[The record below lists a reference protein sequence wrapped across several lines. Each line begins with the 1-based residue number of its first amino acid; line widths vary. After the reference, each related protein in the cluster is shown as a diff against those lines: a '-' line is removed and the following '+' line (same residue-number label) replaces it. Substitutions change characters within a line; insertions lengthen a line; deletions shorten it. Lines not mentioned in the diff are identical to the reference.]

1 MPGHPDDSAVR
12 LDGLLRELTDRTAEV
27 IFSQERLHRLLAA
40 VVSLASDLS
49 LPDVLRRIVE
59 SSCDLVYARYG
70 ALAVVGPNRQL
81 LEFTRDRGHRHTE
94 LTEADPAGTAFDPT
108 ALDPAA
114 FDPTAFAPAA
124 SDPTAFE
131 PSAFGPAA
139 FDSTAFDPTGSGFVG
154 VPVHVRGEV
163 FGNLY
168 LTDKADGSDF
178 TRADR
183 EIVRAVAAAAG
194 IAIEN
199 ARLYEQ
205 SRQREVWLRAANE
218 VTNALLTGTPDRESL
233 RLVAVRAR
241 LAADGVTAVLA
252 LPDLGG
258 ELVVRV
264 MDGDLPRGNV
274 DRECREVF
282 DTGRAKVLDDLSGH
296 AGRTG
301 PAVAVPLAAGERVLG
316 VLLVAR
322 ARDRPGFDASDVA
335 LVESFARQAAL
346 ILEFTRATGA
356 GRRLAVLEDRDRI
369 ARDLHDLV
377 VQRLFGLGL
386 GLQGLNGLVEQP
398 LVAQRLADFVTEVD
412 QTIREIRR
420 TIFSLHEP
428 PAGAADLRAQLHKV
442 VQDSTRLL
450 GFEPELVVDGPVDS
464 VVPDHLRP
472 DLLATLREALANA
485 ARHAGASRVEVGVAV
500 DRAATSLRLAVRD
513 DGAGLPVGR
522 TRHTGGLGNM
532 SARAQRWGG
541 ACEVHSEEGRGVTVT
556 WSVPL
561 VTG

>member
-1 MPGHPDDSAVR
+1 MGRLPGTPDVNAR

-27 IFSQERLHRLLAA
+27 LVSQDRMHRLLGA

-59 SSCDLVYARYG
+59 SSCSLVGARYG

-81 LEFTRDRGHRHTE
+81 LEFTYGDDTRHAQFE
-94 LTEADPAGTAFDPT
+94 GLAFDP
-108 ALDPAA
+108 AA
-114 FDPTAFAPAA
+114 P
-124 SDPTAFE
+124 
-131 PSAFGPAA
+131 
-139 FDSTAFDPTGSGFVG
+139 GFLG

-168 LTDKADGSDF
+168 LTDKEGGADF
-178 TRADR
+178 TRADQ
-183 EIVRAVAAAAG
+183 EVVVAVAAAAG

-205 SRQREVWLRAANE
+205 SRQREVWLRASNE
-218 VTNALLTGTPDRESL
+218 VTNALLTGTPDRDAL

-241 LAADGVTAVLA
+241 LAADGVNAVLA
-252 LPDLGG
+252 LPDAQG
-258 ELVVRV
+258 ELAVRV
-264 MDGDLPRGNV
+264 MDGELRGFTV
-274 DRECREVF
+274 SREGSASREVYA
-282 DTGRAKVLDDLSGH
+282 TGRTKVLDGLPGH
-296 AGRTG
+296 FDRIG
-301 PAVAVPLAAGERVLG
+301 PVVVVPLAAGERVLG
-316 VLLVAR
+316 VLMVAR
-322 ARDRPGFDASDVA
+322 SRDHRAFDESDVA

-386 GLQGLNGLVEQP
+386 GLQGLDGLVEQP
-398 LVAQRLADFVTEVD
+398 LVAQRLAAFVSEVD

-420 TIFSLHEP
+420 TIFSLQEP
-428 PAGAADLRAQLHKV
+428 MAGSASLRAQLLRV
-442 VQDSTRLL
+442 VQDSSRLL
-450 GFEPELVVDGPVDS
+450 GFEPVLAADGPIDS
-464 VVPDHLRP
+464 LVPDHVRP

-485 ARHAGASRVEVGVAV
+485 ARHASARKVEVRVQV
-500 DRAATSLRLAVRD
+500 DREATELRLVVVD
-513 DGAGLPVGR
+513 DGDGLPEGEA
-522 TRHTGGLGNM
+522 RHTGGLANM
-532 SARAQRWGG
+532 AARAARWDGG
-541 ACEVHSEEGRGVTVT
+541 CEVRSQPGRGVTVT

-561 VTG
+561 VSG

>member
-1 MPGHPDDSAVR
+1 MPGSPDPNAR

-27 IFSQERLHRLLAA
+27 LGSQERMHRLLGA

-59 SSCDLVYARYG
+59 SSCGLVGARYG

-81 LEFTRDRGHRHTE
+81 LEFTYGDEPHRTE
-94 LTEADPAGTAFDPT
+94 FDGMAFDP
-108 ALDPAA
+108 AA
-114 FDPTAFAPAA
+114 P
-124 SDPTAFE
+124 
-131 PSAFGPAA
+131 
-139 FDSTAFDPTGSGFVG
+139 GFLG

-168 LTDKADGSDF
+168 LTDKENGADF
-178 TRADR
+178 TRADH
-183 EIVRAVAAAAG
+183 EVVVAVAAAAG

-205 SRQREVWLRAANE
+205 SRQREVWLRASNE
-218 VTNALLTGTPDRESL
+218 VTNALLTGTPDRDSL

-241 LAADGVTAVLA
+241 LAADGVNAVLA
-252 LPDLGG
+252 LPDAQG
-258 ELVVRV
+258 ELAVRV
-264 MDGDLPRGNV
+264 MDGELRGFTV
-274 DRECREVF
+274 SREGSASREVYA
-282 DTGRAKVLDDLSGH
+282 TGRTKVLDGLPGH
-296 AGRTG
+296 FDRIG
-301 PAVAVPLAAGERVLG
+301 PVVIVPLAAGERILG
-316 VLLVAR
+316 VLMVAR
-322 ARDRPGFDASDVA
+322 ARDHRVFDASDVA

-398 LVAQRLADFVTEVD
+398 LVVERLADFVSEVD

-420 TIFSLHEP
+420 TIFSLQEP
-428 PAGAADLRAQLHKV
+428 PAGSASLRVQLMRV
-442 VQDSTRLL
+442 VQDSSRLL
-450 GFEPELVVDGPVDS
+450 GFEPALAADGPIDS
-464 VVPDHLRP
+464 LVPDHVRP

-485 ARHAGASRVEVGVAV
+485 ARHASARKVQVQVEV
-500 DRAATSLRLAVRD
+500 DRDATELRLVVTD
-513 DGAGLPVGR
+513 DGDGLPTGR
-522 TRHTGGLGNM
+522 ARHTGGLVNM
-532 SARAQRWGG
+532 AARAARWDGT
-541 ACEVHSEEGRGVTVT
+541 CEVHSEVGKGVTVT

-561 VTG
+561 VSG

>member
-1 MPGHPDDSAVR
+1 MPGPPDANAVR
-12 LDGLLRELTDRTAEV
+12 LDGLLRQLTDRTAEAIV
-27 IFSQERLHRLLAA
+27 SQERLHRLLAA

-59 SSCDLVYARYG
+59 SSCSLVGARYG

-81 LEFTRDRGHRHTE
+81 LEFTHGEGHHPVGPHE
-94 LTEADPAGTAFDPT
+94 SWG
-108 ALDPAA
+108 AA
-114 FDPTAFAPAA
+114 FDPSSP
-124 SDPTAFE
+124 
-131 PSAFGPAA
+131 
-139 FDSTAFDPTGSGFVG
+139 GFLG

-168 LTDKADGSDF
+168 LTDKEDGADF
-178 TRADR
+178 TLADQ
-183 EIVRAVAAAAG
+183 EVVVAVAAAAG

-205 SRQREVWLRAANE
+205 SRQREVWLRASNE
-218 VTNALLTGTPDRESL
+218 VTNALLTGTPDRDAL

-241 LAADGVTAVLA
+241 LAADGLIAVLA
-252 LPDLGG
+252 LPDPQG
-258 ELVVRV
+258 ELAVRV
-264 MDGDLPRGNV
+264 MDGELRGFDV
-274 DRECREVF
+274 SREGGAAREVF
-282 DTGRAKVLDDLSGH
+282 GTGRAKVFDGLPGLP
-296 AGRTG
+296 ARVG
-301 PAVAVPLAAGERVLG
+301 PGVVVPLAAGERVLG

-322 ARDRPGFDASDVA
+322 ARGQVGFDAPDVA

-398 LVAQRLADFVTEVD
+398 LVAQRLQDFVTEVD

-420 TIFSLHEP
+420 TIFSLQES
-428 PAGAADLRAQLHKV
+428 PAGDADLRVQLRRV

-450 GFEPELVVDGPVDS
+450 GFEPALALDGPVDS
-464 VVPDHLRP
+464 VVPDHVRP

-485 ARHAGASRVEVGVAV
+485 ARHASAKRVDVEVSV
-500 DRAATSLRLAVRD
+500 DRAATWLRLVVRD
-513 DGAGLPVGR
+513 DGAGLPAGR
-522 TRHTGGLGNM
+522 NRHTGGLVNM
-532 SARAQRWGG
+532 AARATRWDGSCDVDSAG
-541 ACEVHSEEGRGVTVT
+541 GRGVTVT

-561 VTG
+561 TTR

>member
-1 MPGHPDDSAVR
+1 MAGSPDSNATR

-27 IFSQERLHRLLAA
+27 IVSQERMHRLLGA

-59 SSCDLVYARYG
+59 SSCGLVGARYG

-81 LEFTRDRGHRHTE
+81 LEFTYGDERHHTHFE
-94 LTEADPAGTAFDPT
+94 GTAFDPS
-108 ALDPAA
+108 
-114 FDPTAFAPAA
+114 AP
-124 SDPTAFE
+124 
-131 PSAFGPAA
+131 
-139 FDSTAFDPTGSGFVG
+139 GFLG

-168 LTDKADGSDF
+168 LTDKEDGADF
-178 TRADR
+178 TRADQ
-183 EIVRAVAAAAG
+183 EVVVAVAAAAG

-205 SRQREVWLRAANE
+205 SRQREVWLRASNE
-218 VTNALLTGTPDRESL
+218 VTNALLTGTPDRDAL

-241 LAADGVTAVLA
+241 LAADGVSAVLA
-252 LPDLGG
+252 LPDAQG
-258 ELVVRV
+258 ELAVRV
-264 MDGDLPRGNV
+264 MDGGLRGFTV
-274 DRECREVF
+274 SREGSASREVYA
-282 DTGRAKVLDDLSGH
+282 TGKTKVLDGLPGH
-296 AGRTG
+296 FDRIG
-301 PAVAVPLAAGERVLG
+301 PVVVVPLAAGDRILG
-316 VLLVAR
+316 VLMVAR
-322 ARDRPGFDASDVA
+322 SRDHHPFDASDVA

-398 LVAQRLADFVTEVD
+398 LVAERLADFVTEVD

-420 TIFSLHEP
+420 TIFSLQEP
-428 PAGAADLRAQLHKV
+428 AAGAASLRAQLLRV
-442 VQDSTRLL
+442 VQDSGRLL
-450 GFEPELVVDGPVDS
+450 GFEPALMTDGPVDS
-464 VVPDHLRP
+464 VVPDHVRP
-472 DLLATLREALANA
+472 DLLATLREALANT
-485 ARHAGASRVEVGVAV
+485 ARHASAKKVDVQVVV
-500 DRAATSLRLAVRD
+500 DREATELHLVVSD
-513 DGAGLPVGR
+513 DGDGLPDGR
-522 TRHTGGLGNM
+522 ARHTGGLVNM
-532 SARAQRWGG
+532 AARAARWDGS
-541 ACEVHSEEGRGVTVT
+541 CKVQSEVGKGVTVT

-561 VTG
+561 ISG

>member
-1 MPGHPDDSAVR
+1 MPGSPDANAVR
-12 LDGLLRELTDRTAEV
+12 LDGLLRQLTDRTAEAIV
-27 IFSQERLHRLLAA
+27 SQERLHRLLAA

-59 SSCDLVYARYG
+59 SSCSLVGARYG
-70 ALAVVGPNRQL
+70 ALAVVGPNRRL
-81 LEFTRDRGHRHTE
+81 LEFTHGEGHH
-94 LTEADPAGTAFDPT
+94 PAGPHAGG
-108 ALDPAA
+108 AA
-114 FDPTAFAPAA
+114 FDPSAP
-124 SDPTAFE
+124 
-131 PSAFGPAA
+131 
-139 FDSTAFDPTGSGFVG
+139 GFLG

-168 LTDKADGSDF
+168 LTDKEDGADF

-183 EIVRAVAAAAG
+183 EVVVAVAAAAG

-205 SRQREVWLRAANE
+205 SRQREVWLRASNE
-218 VTNALLTGTPDRESL
+218 VTNALLTGTPDRDAL

-241 LAADGVTAVLA
+241 LAADGLTAALA
-252 LPDLGG
+252 LPDPQG

-264 MDGDLPRGNV
+264 MDGELRGFDV
-274 DRECREVF
+274 SDEGGPAREVF
-282 DTGRAKVLDDLSGH
+282 GTGRAKVLDGLPGTPD
-296 AGRTG
+296 RVG
-301 PAVAVPLAAGERVLG
+301 PVVVVPLAAGERVLG

-322 ARDRPGFDASDVA
+322 ARDQVGFDAPDVE

-398 LVAQRLADFVTEVD
+398 LVAQRLQDFVTEVD

-420 TIFSLHEP
+420 TIFSLQES
-428 PAGAADLRAQLHKV
+428 PAGDSALRVQLRRV

-450 GFEPELVVDGPVDS
+450 GFEPALALDGPVDS
-464 VVPDHLRP
+464 VVPDHVRP

-485 ARHAGASRVEVGVAV
+485 ARHASAKKVEVELSV
-500 DRAATSLRLAVRD
+500 DRAATRLRLVVRD
-513 DGAGLPVGR
+513 DGDGLPRGR
-522 TRHTGGLGNM
+522 ARHTGGLVNM
-532 SARAQRWGG
+532 AARARRWDGS
-541 ACEVHSEEGRGVTVT
+541 CEVDSPGGRGVTVT

-561 VTG
+561 ITA

>member
-1 MPGHPDDSAVR
+1 MPGSPDDNAVR

-27 IFSQERLHRLLAA
+27 VFSQERLHRLLAA

-59 SSCDLVYARYG
+59 SSCELIGARYG

-81 LEFTRDRGHRHTE
+81 LEFTHGGGHHS
-94 LTEADPAGTAFDPT
+94 AFDVPDPVGSGDETAFDPSSPHF
-108 ALDPAA
+108 L
-114 FDPTAFAPAA
+114 
-124 SDPTAFE
+124 
-131 PSAFGPAA
+131 
-139 FDSTAFDPTGSGFVG
+139 G

-168 LTDKADGSDF
+168 LTDKENGSDF
-178 TRADR
+178 TRADQ
-183 EIVRAVAAAAG
+183 EAVLAVAAAAG

-205 SRQREVWLRAANE
+205 SRQREVWLRASNE
-218 VTNALLTGTPDRESL
+218 VTNALLTGTPDRDAL

-241 LAADGVTAVLA
+241 LAADGVAALLA
-252 LPDLGG
+252 LPDLQG
-258 ELVVRV
+258 ELAVRV
-264 MDGDLPRGNV
+264 MDGELRGF
-274 DRECREVF
+274 DPSREVGEVF
-282 DTGRAKVLDDLSGH
+282 DTGRARVF
-296 AGRTG
+296 AGLPDHGDRIG
-301 PAVAVPLAAGERVLG
+301 PALAVPLAAGERVLG

-322 ARDRPGFDASDVA
+322 APDRVGFDDPDVA

-420 TIFSLHEP
+420 TIFSLQEP
-428 PAGAADLRAQLHKV
+428 PAGAADLRARLLKV
-442 VQDSTRLL
+442 VQDSARLL
-450 GFEPELVVDGPVDS
+450 GFEPALALDGPVDS

-485 ARHAGASRVEVGVAV
+485 ARHAGASRVEVEVAV
-500 DRAATSLRLAVRD
+500 DRAATSLRLVVRD
-513 DGAGLPVGR
+513 DGTGLPVGR
-522 TRHTGGLGNM
+522 ARHPGGMANM
-532 SARAQRWGG
+532 VARAERWNGG
-541 ACEVHSEEGRGVTVT
+541 CEVHSEEGRGVTVT

-561 VTG
+561 VSG

>member
-1 MPGHPDDSAVR
+1 MAGSPDSSAR
-12 LDGLLRELTDRTAEV
+12 LNGLLRELTDRTAEV
-27 IFSQERLHRLLAA
+27 IGSQERMQRLLGA

-59 SSCDLVYARYG
+59 SSCSLVGARYG
-70 ALAVVGPNRQL
+70 ALAVVGPNRRL
-81 LEFTRDRGHRHTE
+81 LEFTYGDERHHTRFE
-94 LTEADPAGTAFDPT
+94 GTAFDPS
-108 ALDPAA
+108 
-114 FDPTAFAPAA
+114 AP
-124 SDPTAFE
+124 
-131 PSAFGPAA
+131 
-139 FDSTAFDPTGSGFVG
+139 GFLG

-168 LTDKADGSDF
+168 LTDKENGADF
-178 TRADR
+178 TRADQ
-183 EIVRAVAAAAG
+183 EVVVAVAAAAG

-205 SRQREVWLRAANE
+205 SRQREVWLRASNE
-218 VTNALLTGTPDRESL
+218 VTNALLTGTPDRDAL

-241 LAADGVTAVLA
+241 LAADGVNAVLA
-252 LPDLGG
+252 LPDTQG
-258 ELVVRV
+258 ELAVRV
-264 MDGDLPRGNV
+264 MDGELRGFTV
-274 DRECREVF
+274 SREGSASREVF
-282 DTGRAKVLDDLSGH
+282 ATGRTKVLDGLPGH
-296 AGRTG
+296 FDRIG
-301 PAVAVPLAAGERVLG
+301 PVVIVPLAAGERILG
-316 VLLVAR
+316 VLMVAR
-322 ARDRPGFDASDVA
+322 SRDHHPFDASDVA

-420 TIFSLHEP
+420 TIFSLQEP
-428 PAGAADLRAQLHKV
+428 LAGTAGLRAQLLRI
-442 VQDSTRLL
+442 VQDSSRLL
-450 GFEPELVVDGPVDS
+450 GFEPVLLTDGPVDS
-464 VVPDHLRP
+464 LVPDHVRP

-485 ARHAGASRVEVGVAV
+485 ARHASAKKVEVQVMV
-500 DRAATSLRLAVRD
+500 DREATELHLVVSD
-513 DGAGLPVGR
+513 DGDGLPDGR
-522 TRHTGGLGNM
+522 ARHTGGLVNM
-532 SARAQRWGG
+532 AARAARWDGS
-541 ACEVHSEEGRGVTVT
+541 CKVHSEVGKGVTVT

-561 VTG
+561 VSG

>member
-1 MPGHPDDSAVR
+1 MPGPPDDKAGR

-59 SSCDLVYARYG
+59 SSCDLIGARYG

-81 LEFTRDRGHRHTE
+81 LEFTHGEGHQHDGPRPGAQVPGE
-94 LTEADPAGTAFDPT
+94 TAFDP
-108 ALDPAA
+108 
-114 FDPTAFAPAA
+114 
-124 SDPTAFE
+124 S
-131 PSAFGPAA
+131 GP
-139 FDSTAFDPTGSGFVG
+139 GFLG

-168 LTDKADGSDF
+168 LSDKEDGADF
-178 TRADR
+178 TRADH
-183 EIVRAVAAAAG
+183 EVVLAVAAAAG

-218 VTNALLTGTPDRESL
+218 VTNALLTGSPDRDAL

-241 LAADGVTAVLA
+241 LAADGQAAVLV
-252 LPDLGG
+252 LPDLQG
-258 ELVVRV
+258 ELVARV
-264 MDGDLPRGNV
+264 LDGDLRGV
-274 DRECREVF
+274 DAVSECAEVF
-282 DTGRAKVLDDLSGH
+282 DTGRARVFDTGRAGVLDALPGH
-296 AGRTG
+296 TGRGG

-322 ARDRPGFDASDVA
+322 AGDRHGFDASDVA

-356 GRRLAVLEDRDRI
+356 ARRLAVLEDRDRI

-398 LVAQRLADFVTEVD
+398 LVARRLADFVTEVD

-428 PAGAADLRAQLHKV
+428 PAGAADLRAQLLKV

-450 GFEPELVVDGPVDS
+450 GFEPGLALDGPVDS

-485 ARHAGASRVEVGVAV
+485 ARHAGASRVEVEVAV
-500 DRAATSLRLAVRD
+500 DRAATSLRLVVRD
-513 DGAGLPVGR
+513 DGSGLPTGR
-522 TRHTGGLGNM
+522 TRHSGGLVNM
-532 SARAQRWGG
+532 AARARRWDGG
-541 ACEVHSEEGRGVTVT
+541 CEVHSEEGRGVTVT

-561 VTG
+561 VSG

>member
-1 MPGHPDDSAVR
+1 MAGSPDDNAVR

-59 SSCDLVYARYG
+59 SSCELVDARYG

-81 LEFTRDRGHRHTE
+81 LEFTRGEGHHS
-94 LTEADPAGTAFDPT
+94 AFDVPAPGEEVAFDP
-108 ALDPAA
+108 
-114 FDPTAFAPAA
+114 A
-124 SDPTAFE
+124 SPHFL
-131 PSAFGPAA
+131 
-139 FDSTAFDPTGSGFVG
+139 G

-168 LTDKADGSDF
+168 LTDKEGGDF
-178 TRADR
+178 TRADQ
-183 EIVRAVAAAAG
+183 EVVLAVAAAAG

-205 SRQREVWLRAANE
+205 SRQREVWLRASNE
-218 VTNALLTGTPDRESL
+218 VTNALLTGSPDRDAL

-241 LAADGVTAVLA
+241 LAADGVAALLA
-252 LPDLGG
+252 LPDLQG
-258 ELVVRV
+258 ELAVRV
-264 MDGDLPRGNV
+264 MDGELSGFDPS
-274 DRECREVF
+274 RECGEVF
-282 DTGRAKVLDDLSGH
+282 DTGRARVF
-296 AGRTG
+296 AGLPDHGDRIG
-301 PAVAVPLAAGERVLG
+301 PALAVPLAAGERVLG

-322 ARDRPGFDASDVA
+322 APDGVGFDDPDVA

-398 LVAQRLADFVTEVD
+398 VVAQRLADFVTEVD

-420 TIFSLHEP
+420 TIFSLQEP
-428 PAGAADLRAQLHKV
+428 PAGAADLRARLLKV

-450 GFEPELVVDGPVDS
+450 GFEPTLVLDGPVDS

-485 ARHAGASRVEVGVAV
+485 ARHAAAGKVEVEVSV
-500 DRAATSLRLAVRD
+500 DRAATWLRLVVRD

-522 TRHTGGLGNM
+522 ARHTGGVANM
-532 SARAQRWGG
+532 VARAQRWDGN
-541 ACEVHSEEGRGVTVT
+541 CEIHSEEGRGVTVT

-561 VTG
+561 MSG